1 MVVGDSEL
9 AKVRGIQRLCIRA
22 IFRGSNVLALQRRR
36 PSSLCGLATFC
47 KKNNDGLN
55 LKIRLLIFAA
65 VFM

>member
-1 MVVGDSEL
+1 MNLPKFKESSGFASEMFLVAQMFWLFNVG
-9 AKVRGIQRLCIRA
+9 
-22 IFRGSNVLALQRRR
+22 

-55 LKIRLLIFAA
+55 LEIRLLIFAA